1 MGTCSFMK
9 LRKPSENRRINK
21 EMLNE
26 INDKPEELEKSL
38 EQFISKIEAIK
49 DMIIHEIQK
58 ILGKQTT
65 RKPKKIKRSLKKS
78 K

>member
-1 MGTCSFMK
+1 MK

-38 EQFISKIEAIK
+38 EQIISKIEAIK
-49 DMIIHEIQK
+49 DMIIYEIQK

-65 RKPKKIKRSLKKS
+65 RKPKTIKRSLKKG

>member
-9 LRKPSENRRINK
+9 LRKPNENRRINK
-21 EMLNE
+21 EMLN
-26 INDKPEELEKSL
+26 DKPEELEESL
-38 EQFISKIEAIK
+38 EQFISKLEAIK

-58 ILGKQTT
+58 ILGKQTA
-65 RKPKKIKRSLKKS
+65 RKPKTIKRSLKKS